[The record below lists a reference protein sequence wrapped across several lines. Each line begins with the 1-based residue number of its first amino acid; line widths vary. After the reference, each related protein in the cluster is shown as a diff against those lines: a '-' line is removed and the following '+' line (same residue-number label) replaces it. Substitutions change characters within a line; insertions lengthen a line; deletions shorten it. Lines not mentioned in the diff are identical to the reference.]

1 MSAKKQMSTKSIKV
15 ILLIEDNPGDVR
27 LLREMF
33 NDYGAHNA
41 ELTHVDCMSAAE
53 KHLVEHAVD
62 IILLDPGL
70 PDAQGLG
77 AIRRTHAAAPR
88 LPLVVLTS
96 LDDESVAEQA
106 LQEGAQDYLIKGQI
120 DVRGILR
127 TLRYAAERKR
137 LERLKDEFVSTVSH
151 ELRTPLTSITGSLG
165 LLMGNAAGNLPTPMA
180 RLLAIAHTNSQRLV
194 RLVNDI
200 LDIEK
205 MEAGRVVFS
214 FSRVEVR
221 TLVAQAIEAN
231 RGFAEGYGVRVRLG
245 EALTAADVRADPDRL
260 LQVVTNLLSNA
271 IKFSPPDSE
280 VVVAIEKGVDVVR
293 LTVRDHGQGIPVDFR
308 PLIFEKF
315 AQADAGDARQKGG
328 TGLGLSI
335 VKQIVDRLSG
345 EVGFADA
352 PGGGTI
358 FHVQLPCWDHVAS
371 LAIDR
376 EAKTDATRLLLCEDD
391 LDTALTLRAQLRQVG
406 FATDFVYSVSEAL
419 ARAEATQYHAILVD
433 INLPD
438 GDGVSLI
445 VRLRELPQY
454 RDTPIVVVSADT
466 NPGRDDLRSSKL
478 NVLDWLTKPVDFDR
492 LVRLLAKS
500 VVRNANRRPR
510 ILHVDDDN
518 LVARA
523 LGEIADVV
531 TVNSI
536 EAAQR
541 ALKAGDFDL
550 AVLDVELAKAASP
563 DLLPELRDS
572 KGNAIPVVVF
582 SAHGA
587 NLADDPREQAALA
600 KSHSSI
606 DSLVATVR
614 DRLASRLASVSGR

>member
-1 MSAKKQMSTKSIKV
+1 
-15 ILLIEDNPGDVR
+15 
-27 LLREMF
+27 
-33 NDYGAHNA
+33 
-41 ELTHVDCMSAAE
+41 
-53 KHLVEHAVD
+53 
-62 IILLDPGL
+62 
-70 PDAQGLG
+70 
-77 AIRRTHAAAPR
+77 
-88 LPLVVLTS
+88 
-96 LDDESVAEQA
+96 
-106 LQEGAQDYLIKGQI
+106 
-120 DVRGILR
+120 
-127 TLRYAAERKR
+127 
-137 LERLKDEFVSTVSH
+137 
-151 ELRTPLTSITGSLG
+151 
-165 LLMGNAAGNLPTPMA
+165 
-180 RLLAIAHTNSQRLV
+180 
-194 RLVNDI
+194 
-200 LDIEK
+200 
-205 MEAGRVVFS
+205 
-214 FSRVEVR
+214 
-221 TLVAQAIEAN
+221 
-231 RGFAEGYGVRVRLG
+231 
-245 EALTAADVRADPDRL
+245 
-260 LQVVTNLLSNA
+260 
-271 IKFSPPDSE
+271 
-280 VVVAIEKGVDVVR
+280 
-293 LTVRDHGQGIPVDFR
+293 
-308 PLIFEKF
+308 
-315 AQADAGDARQKGG
+315 
-328 TGLGLSI
+328 
-335 VKQIVDRLSG
+335 
-345 EVGFADA
+345 
-352 PGGGTI
+352 
-358 FHVQLPCWDHVAS
+358 
-371 LAIDR
+371 
-376 EAKTDATRLLLCEDD
+376 
-391 LDTALTLRAQLRQVG
+391 
-406 FATDFVYSVSEAL
+406 
-419 ARAEATQYHAILVD
+419 
-433 INLPD
+433 
-438 GDGVSLI
+438 
-445 VRLRELPQY
+445 LRELPQY